1 MPGTHRSET
10 YRGGWSTSI
19 SASFQDPSSKT
30 DCCALACCGLLL
42 SDRNYYL
49 ALAEVPTP
57 WWKRFGIYV
66 GMPFVVLTTLAIL
79 SSLLA
84 TPETKSDWDAGIA
97 VTFMILL
104 VLLLTRAKYER
115 VRVRRAV
122 MAKLHAK
129 KYGTTSRNNTST
141 ATIGTSRS
149 NNQDDNDDDVTDVIG
164 NDHSPHASVD
174 SYLQLHRHDI
184 RAAHALC
191 SCFANDVVYTTN
203 MTDRDLNPDGST
215 RLMHQ
220 RPPADLCRCLWNTL
234 LGSCC
239 GVLCGSWWQCCGMC
253 AIAQEDRELR
263 HLFDKKDLQVDFITF
278 EPYTSYMGRLQE
290 LRQNQIKSLWLHG
303 KAISQLSKNLL
314 TILMLAL
321 LWLTSVALLNLDPQ
335 FHAINLAVVIA
346 TFSQAFLI
354 IYFVQ
359 WNRNRFDLSLDA
371 VIKYF
376 SSGFVFCTFMAMVY
390 EMLVSSVLGAIT
402 YIIVLGGISGEVT
415 PNMTGD
421 DLHALVKQYAKDH
434 VGIFAV
440 FVFLNAFVVAAL
452 VEELSKYFGFWMVE
466 HPDLM
471 DVKDLAPIV
480 VDSNTDEAAP
490 VATNTRTLQTRAA
503 ATTIA
508 MVAVAAG
515 FACSENLLYVFVY
528 TPPTVTNEISTLVA
542 RSLFPVH
549 PLCAAIQSLGVVRRD
564 LEGDT
569 KSQLGRILFPAILL
583 HGAFDFVLMF
593 LALLAA
599 SKKPVTTLPP
609 GGSDDVDDAFRH
621 PNDSDSDVGGALP
634 LLVSVG
640 LVVIGF
646 SYYGYASALQRKRLL
661 ELEQGNE
668 GGESDAA
675 ML

>member
-1 MPGTHRSET
+1 
-10 YRGGWSTSI
+10 
-19 SASFQDPSSKT
+19 
-30 DCCALACCGLLL
+30 LACCGLLL

-66 GMPFVVLTTLAIL
+66 GMPFVVLTGLAIL

-84 TPETKSDWDAGIA
+84 TPETKSNWDAGIA
-97 VTFMILL
+97 VTSMIMV

-122 MAKLHAK
+122 MTKLHAK
-129 KYGTTSRNNTST
+129 KYGTT
-141 ATIGTSRS
+141 GTPRS
-149 NNQDDNDDDVTDVIG
+149 NTQNDDDDDEDVTDVIG
-164 NDHSPHASVD
+164 ITHSAHVSVD
-174 SYLQLHRHDI
+174 SYLQLHQHDV

-191 SCFANDVVYTTN
+191 SCFANDVVYITN
-203 MTDRDLNPDGST
+203 MTDHDVSPDGST
-215 RLMHQ
+215 RIMHQ

-234 LGSCC
+234 LASCC

-263 HLFDKKDLQVDFITF
+263 HLLDKKDLQVDYITF
-278 EPYTSYMGRLQE
+278 EPYTSYMGRLQD
-290 LRQNQIKSLWLHG
+290 LRQNQVKSLWLHG
-303 KAISQLSKNLL
+303 KAISQLSRKLL
-314 TILMLAL
+314 TILMLSL

-335 FHAINLAVVIA
+335 FHAMNLAVVIA

-354 IYFVQ
+354 IYFVH

-390 EMLVSSVLGAIT
+390 EMLASSVLGAIT

-421 DLHALVKQYAKDH
+421 DLHALAKQFAKDH
-434 VGIFAV
+434 VGIFGV

-452 VEELSKYFGFWMVE
+452 IEELSKYFGFWMVE

-471 DVKDLAPIV
+471 DAKDLAAVV
-480 VDSNTDEAAP
+480 VDSSTDEPAP
-490 VATNTRTLQTRAA
+490 VATNNRTLQTRAA

-528 TPPTVTNEISTLVA
+528 SPPTVTNEISTLVA

-593 LALLAA
+593 LALLDA
-599 SKKPVTTLPP
+599 SKKPVQTLPS
-609 GGSDDVDDAFRH
+609 GGSDDANDAFR
-621 PNDSDSDVGGALP
+621 PPDTDSGVGDVLP

-646 SYYGYASALQRKRLL
+646 SYYGYSSALQRKRLL

-668 GGESDAA
+668 GGESDTA